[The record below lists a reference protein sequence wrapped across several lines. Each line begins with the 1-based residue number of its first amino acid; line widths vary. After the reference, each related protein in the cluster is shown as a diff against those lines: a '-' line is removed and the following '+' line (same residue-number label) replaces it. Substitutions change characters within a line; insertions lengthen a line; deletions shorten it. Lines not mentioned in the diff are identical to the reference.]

1 MPTCKAY
8 LLRMLACKYN
18 KWVLIG
24 AHNVESNNPTDKK
37 SVTIDWPH
45 MMKKTTK

>member
-8 LLRMLACKYN
+8 LLRMLACTYN
-18 KWVLIG
+18 KGVLIG

-37 SVTIDWPH
+37 
-45 MMKKTTK
+45 KRNNRLTTHDEENH